1 MINTTVGYNLEVIKF
16 LTLNNLLDKN
26 ISYDCLYN
34 DEILLTKQVYEW
46 GIFRSILV
54 DFKSKN
60 ILNLTKDEIYDLYDM
75 FQSHKNNELTKKEK
89 IIFKGL

>member
-60 ILNLTKDEIYDLYDM
+60 ILNLTKDEIYDL
-75 FQSHKNNELTKKEK
+75 
-89 IIFKGL
+89 

>member
-75 FQSHKNNELTKKEK
+75 FQSHKNNELTKN
-89 IIFKGL
+89 F